1 MTTTGDA
8 ALAFFNAL
16 GKSKSSHLAI
26 EAAGAAAHQ
35 YSSFLAACG
44 AMGLRAG
51 VKAKVYTKDYIHQ
64 QVESQTRLDEAK
76 AEEKLKM
83 LAKVAKLAEEKSLQE
98 ERIAAE
104 RKKMEKIRRKEE
116 ERIAAEKK
124 ALVQLKVRI
133 ENEKKRVEE
142 ERIAAELKAIE
153 DIRRRAVEKQRSL
166 DMELE
171 TNGLANKKVNGLAN
185 KKVVEIRGASQNG
198 KISSSSSASRP
209 NPSPLFFVE
218 TEKAATPFFF
228 VDA

>member
-1 MTTTGDA
+1 MTTLGDA

-51 VKAKVYTKDYIHQ
+51 VNAKVYAKDCIQQ
-64 QVESQTRLDEAK
+64 QVESQKRLDEAK

-83 LAKVAKLAEEKSLQE
+83 LAKVAKLAEEKRLQE

-104 RKKMEKIRRKEE
+104 RKKMEEIRRKEE

-153 DIRRRAVEKQRSL
+153 DIRRRAVEKQQSL

-171 TNGLANKKVNGLAN
+171 KNGLAN
-185 KKVVEIRGASQNG
+185 KKVVEIRDLSHQV